1 MSIYIFIIVW
11 IFATYPI
18 TKKINDRMVE
28 KGDGDVHLISF
39 QILLFIRA
47 LFQVPI
53 YYFRVWV
60 NLIKTLLK

>member
-28 KGDGDVHLISF
+28 KGDEDVYLISF

-47 LFQVPI
+47 IFHVPT

-60 NLIKTLLK
+60 NLIKKLLK

>member
-18 TKKINDRMVE
+18 TKKVNDRMVE
-28 KGDGDVHLISF
+28 KDDDDVHLISF

-47 LFQVPI
+47 LFHVPK
-53 YYFRVWV
+53 YYFRFWV
-60 NLIKTLLK
+60 NLIKKLLK

>member
-28 KGDGDVHLISF
+28 KDDEDVHLISF
-39 QILLFIRA
+39 QILLQTLTFIILNCPIVNDA
-47 LFQVPI
+47 L
-53 YYFRVWV
+53 
-60 NLIKTLLK
+60 

>member
-18 TKKINDRMVE
+18 TKKVNDRMVE
-28 KGDGDVHLISF
+28 KGDTDVHLISF

-47 LFQVPI
+47 LFHVPI
-53 YYFRVWV
+53 YYFKFWV
-60 NLIKTLLK
+60 NLIKKILK